1 MLSLAHVVYLL
12 SDKFSC
18 LGGWGFA
25 LTGIF
30 LGSLN
35 GLALGHGLSPDSN
48 SSLSMGFLKK

>member
-1 MLSLAHVVYLL
+1 MLSLADVVYLL

-35 GLALGHGLSPDSN
+35 GLALGHGL
-48 SSLSMGFLKK
+48 LS